1 MKKEQIV
8 DNLEKL
14 LMAIHREVVVIRDA
28 DARMPKH
35 EMDKTLSNIRALY
48 EQFTVLNYLNTF
60 GEEEPKQAPKPLIES
75 VPEPKKPQPD
85 EKLQPVQESP
95 FEPIIETVQQP
106 QSTEVKKND
115 ETPVFTQTK
124 PVVENIPVKAAETK
138 ASQTEIT
145 PAKELTLGDKLRL
158 QKLEDLNKGIS
169 MADKFLFMND
179 LFKGENA
186 TLKEAVDMLNRL
198 STAEEAERY
207 LNSLSL
213 AYGWEENPK
222 TEKKFRELVSRKF
235 Q

>member
-14 LMAIHREVVVIRDA
+14 SMAIHREVVVIRDA

-35 EMDKTLSNIRALY
+35 VMDKTLSNIRALY

-60 GEEEPKQAPKPLIES
+60 GEEEPKRASKSLIES
-75 VPEPKKPQPD
+75 VPGPEKTQPEAKPQP
-85 EKLQPVQESP
+85 VQGSP
-95 FEPIIETVQQP
+95 SGPIMETVRQP
-106 QSTEVKKND
+106 QPTEVKRND
-115 ETPVFTQTK
+115 EKPAFTQPK
-124 PVVENIPVKAAETK
+124 PVLENVPFRGAETK

-145 PAKELTLGDKLRL
+145 LAKELTLGDKLRL
-158 QKLEDLNKGIS
+158 RKLDDLNKGIS

-179 LFKGENA
+179 LFKGEN
-186 TLKEAVDMLNRL
+186 TSFKEAVDMLNRL
-198 STAEEAERY
+198 SDPEEAERY

-213 AYGWEENPK
+213 AYGWQENPK

-235 Q
+235 L